1 MGSDTKITE
10 PITESSTNPGA
21 EPSTDPG
28 AEPSI
33 EPITEPGA
41 EAMAPAIK
49 TKKPNIKIRQ
59 LSIDGMTC
67 VNCQSRIERKL
78 NKIEGVEKAEVH
90 YDKGTAVVTYDSA
103 IVQIES
109 IIAAIEELNYQ
120 VAKENEKR
128 KSNFIRVTVIFGII
142 VALYIILQHF
152 GILNLL
158 VPSQL
163 ADSKMGYGM
172 LFVIGLITSIH
183 CISMCG
189 GINLSQSIPREDE
202 AAKAKSRFATFWPP
216 FLYNLGRVISYT
228 AVGFVLGFVGLLLG
242 SGTEV
247 GLSVLLQGVLKLIAG
262 VFMVIL
268 GIVMLG
274 LFPQLR
280 KLVPRMPKFL
290 ARKTTGEKK
299 RRKGP
304 LIVGLL
310 NGFMPCGPLQ
320 SIQIVALASGSP
332 LVGAISMFLFSV
344 GTVPL
349 MLGLG
354 SLVSALGK
362 KFTYLVINVGSTL
375 VIVLGLAMLS
385 QGAGL
390 TGMIPSSYLT
400 QAILALVAIGIVASI
415 PFNKTSHAVAS
426 TVAALGLVAVA
437 LVSWNIWGP
446 PPGSYSNDPPSSS
459 IVGDTEQVVNSTLLP
474 NKYPHITVQVG
485 VPVKWIIDAPAGSI
499 NGCNN
504 RFIIPEYDIEYTFQP
519 GENIIEFTPE
529 KEGVFE
535 YSCWM
540 GMIYGT
546 ITVIG
551 E

>member
-1 MGSDTKITE
+1 MESETKPTYLDTKQTELDDKPTE
-10 PITESSTNPGA
+10 PDTRA
-21 EPSTDPG
+21 
-28 AEPSI
+28 
-33 EPITEPGA
+33 
-41 EAMAPAIK
+41 
-49 TKKPNIKIRQ
+49 TKQGERAKKSGTKIRQ
-59 LSIDGMTC
+59 LRVEGMTC
-67 VNCQSRIERKL
+67 ISCQTRIERKL
-78 NKIEGVEKAEVH
+78 NNLEGVEKAEV
-90 YDKGTAVVTYDSA
+90 YCDKEIAIVTYHPGTVS
-103 IVQIES
+103 IES
-109 IIAAIEELNYQ
+109 IIAAIEELDYR
-120 VAKENEKR
+120 VPRENEKR
-128 KSNFIRVTVIFGII
+128 KSNLVRVTVIFGII
-142 VALYIILQHF
+142 VVLYVILQHF

-189 GINLSQSIPREDE
+189 GINLSQSIPREGE
-202 AAKAKSRFATFWPP
+202 VVQGKSRFSTLWPP

-228 AVGFVLGFVGLLLG
+228 CVGFVLGFVGLLLG

-247 GLSVLLQGVLKLIAG
+247 GLSIMLQAVLKLIAG

-268 GIVMLG
+268 GITMLG
-274 LFPQLR
+274 LFPQFR
-280 KLVPRMPKFL
+280 KLIPRMPKFL
-290 ARKTTGEKK
+290 ARKSSAGKA
-299 RRKGP
+299 RRKSP

-362 KFTYLVINVGSTL
+362 KFTSIVINVGSTL
-375 VIVLGLAMLS
+375 VIVLGLAMVS

-390 TGMIPSSYLT
+390 TGMIPSSYLL
-400 QAILALVAIGIVASI
+400 QAILALTAIGIVASI
-415 PFNKTSHAVAS
+415 PFRKPSQGIAS
-426 TVAALGLVAVA
+426 TVATVGLSVVV
-437 LVSWNIWGP
+437 LISWNIWGP
-446 PPGSYSNDPPSSS
+446 QPGSQIDAPSSS
-459 IVGDTEQVVNSTLLP
+459 SSQNEDGQQVVTSTLLP
-474 NKYPHITVQVG
+474 NKYPHITVEVG
-485 VPVKWIIDAPAGSI
+485 VPVVWIIDAPTGSI

-504 RFIIPEYDIEYTFQP
+504 RIFIHEYGIEYTFQP
-519 GENIIEFTPE
+519 GENIIEFTPD
-529 KEGVFE
+529 KAGTFE

-540 GMIYGT
+540 GMIYGS
-546 ITVIG
+546 ITVV
-551 E
+551 EQ

>member
-1 MGSDTKITE
+1 MSDWL
-10 PITESSTNPGA
+10 
-21 EPSTDPG
+21 
-28 AEPSI
+28 
-33 EPITEPGA
+33 
-41 EAMAPAIK
+41 
-49 TKKPNIKIRQ
+49 R
-59 LSIDGMTC
+59 
-67 VNCQSRIERKL
+67 
-78 NKIEGVEKAEVH
+78 
-90 YDKGTAVVTYDSA
+90 AV
-103 IVQIES
+103 I
-109 IIAAIEELNYQ
+109 L
-120 VAKENEKR
+120 
-128 KSNFIRVTVIFGII
+128 GII
-142 VALYIILQHF
+142 VVLYLILQGF

-163 ADSKMGYGM
+163 ADSKMGFGM

-202 AAKAKSRFATFWPP
+202 AARAKSRFSTFWPP
-216 FLYNLGRVISYT
+216 FLYNIGRVISYT
-228 AVGFVLGFVGLLLG
+228 AVGFVLGFVGLLFG

-247 GLSVLLQGVLKLIAG
+247 GLSVMLQGVLKLVAG

-280 KLVPRMPKFL
+280 RLVPRMPKFL
-290 ARKTTGEKK
+290 ARKSTGEKK

-362 KFTYLVINVGSTL
+362 KFTAIVINVGSTL

-415 PFNKTSHAVAS
+415 PFSKPSHAVAS
-426 TVAALGLVAVA
+426 TVAALGLAVVV

-446 PPGSYSNDPPSSS
+446 KADSPNDPASSS
-459 IVGDTEQVVNSTLLP
+459 TIGDTEQVVNSTLLP
-474 NKYPHITVQVG
+474 NKYPNITVQVG
-485 VPVKWIIDAPAGSI
+485 VPVKWIIDAPPGSI

-504 RFIIPEYDIEYTFQP
+504 RFLVPEYGIEYTFQP

-546 ITVIG
+546 ITVVG
-551 E
+551 Q